1 MKPSPAWMEF
11 LSLMSF
17 RSERTQFYRELAR
30 SIQAREPLR
39 DFLSAELA
47 ISRHP
52 GTRDS
57 SRAEA
62 LALMRQQLSQGNDYR
77 LSHLLARVMPASDR
91 LMLSALDYS
100 SDRPATLRSLAD
112 AIEQQKRARQVLG
125 QALLPPLILVPGVAG
140 FCHVLATQS
149 IPVIVK
155 MAPPA
160 VWTPFNQSVRTFA
173 EAIQRD
179 GGWIAVASICITV
192 LVTCALPRWTGWLR
206 GQLETLQP
214 RMRWLLFPVFPLTLT
229 LSVYRDFQVSQL
241 LNALA
246 VLLESGMTL
255 TEALQR
261 LRRHAQPWM
270 QFHLQKILAHL
281 QVAPTDYVAAF
292 SRGLMSPPLLASVA
306 SAVRNNPRFD
316 GVLIELGTRENI
328 HIQNHI
334 ARTAKRIN
342 TALIAGCGALV
353 LFLYLGQLSITQ
365 SMTAELSPTQQMLR
379 KMK

>member
-1 MKPSPAWMEF
+1 M
-11 LSLMSF
+11 
-17 RSERTQFYRELAR
+17 T
-30 SIQAREPLR
+30 
-39 DFLSAELA
+39 
-47 ISRHP
+47 
-52 GTRDS
+52 
-57 SRAEA
+57 
-62 LALMRQQLSQGNDYR
+62 
-77 LSHLLARVMPASDR
+77 
-91 LMLSALDYS
+91 
-100 SDRPATLRSLAD
+100 
-112 AIEQQKRARQVLG
+112 
-125 QALLPPLILVPGVAG
+125 
-140 FCHVLATQS
+140 LAT
-149 IPVIVK
+149 
-155 MAPPA
+155 
-160 VWTPFNQSVRTFA
+160 
-173 EAIQRD
+173 
-179 GGWIAVASICITV
+179 ICTTV

-206 GQLETLQP
+206 GRLETLQP
-214 RMRWLLFPVFPLTLT
+214 RMRWLLFPAFPLTLT

-270 QFHLQKILAHL
+270 RFHLQKILAHL

-292 SRGLMSPPLLASVA
+292 SRGLMSPSLLASVA

-342 TALIAGCGALV
+342 TALVAGCGALV

-379 KMK
+379 KLK